1 MSRLSILVIAV
12 LPLALGATMA
22 AAQEAG
28 RPAPGRA
35 QAAPQRMPAPAQQ
48 DGPREYR
55 VPGSLVR
62 RQRPAEPEPARRSE
76 RQEHDS
82 VSDAVRRV
90 HKTTGGQI
98 LGAERVP
105 YDGGNITRVKYLDD
119 RGRVRYMDD
128 PGAPERRAPRR
139 SDNGEP

>member
-1 MSRLSILVIAV
+1 MPRLSHLLIVV
-12 LPLALGATMA
+12 LPFALGATMA

-35 QAAPQRMPAPAQQ
+35 QAAPQRMPAPAQHE
-48 DGPREYR
+48 GPHEYR

-76 RQEHDS
+76 RLEHDS

>member
-1 MSRLSILVIAV
+1 MSTDNAIGIA
-12 LPLALGATMA
+12 A
-22 AAQEAG
+22 
-28 RPAPGRA
+28 
-35 QAAPQRMPAPAQQ
+35 
-48 DGPREYR
+48 D
-55 VPGSLVR
+55 
-62 RQRPAEPEPARRSE
+62 ARTA
-76 RQEHDS
+76 HP
-82 VSDAVRRV
+82 DAVRRV

>member
-1 MSRLSILVIAV
+1 MPRLSHLLIVV
-12 LPLALGATMA
+12 LPFALGATMA

-35 QAAPQRMPAPAQQ
+35 QATPQRMPAPAQHE
-48 DGPREYR
+48 GP
-55 VPGSLVR
+55 
-62 RQRPAEPEPARRSE
+62 RPAEPEPARRSE
-76 RQEHDS
+76 RLEHDS